1 MPTDAQQP
9 DTGHHVLI
17 LGGTRDAR
25 QLAEALAAEG
35 LRVTYA
41 LHAPTGAVPPPA
53 GCSLHLGSF
62 GGEEGLADF
71 IRAQGV
77 TQWVNALHPHAAS
90 MQARTVKLAPAV
102 GLPFHRLQR
111 PLWQPEPGDQWSEHD
126 SVEALIAEVARIGPP
141 AQTAPENNAGWSTG
155 SGTSTRAV
163 TGTGAGDGVT
173 GHRLLLTVGPQSLAD
188 FLPLTG
194 PGIEAALFSRRF
206 DTARGRAFDPVVTW
220 IDGAPDPS
228 LVAEIALI
236 EAHGITALVTK
247 NSGGPRPAKLDAA
260 AQAGLPVFLLNP
272 PRLEGA
278 AYSRWSDIRD
288 AVLAV
293 ADLR

>member
-9 DTGHHVLI
+9 DDGHHVLI

-62 GGEEGLADF
+62 GGEDGLADF

-102 GLPFHRLQR
+102 GLPFHRLER
-111 PLWQPEPGDQWSEHD
+111 PLWQPEPGDHWSEHD

-141 AQTAPENNAGWSTG
+141 AQTAPENNAG
-155 SGTSTRAV
+155 
-163 TGTGAGDGVT
+163 GARVQETAAT

-194 PGIEAALFSRRF
+194 PGIEGSA
-206 DTARGRAFDPVVTW
+206 VQ
-220 IDGAPDPS
+220 PS
-228 LVAEIALI
+228 LRHRPGRGLRPRRHLDRRRARPQFRSRNCPDRSPPD
-236 EAHGITALVTK
+236 HGTRDQEQRRSA
-247 NSGGPRPAKLDAA
+247 SCQARCGGEGRFARVSAQPTPARR
-260 AQAGLPVFLLNP
+260 
-272 PRLEGA
+272 PRLQPLVRYPRRCTGRGGFA
-278 AYSRWSDIRD
+278 ID
-288 AVLAV
+288 
-293 ADLR
+293 